1 MDGAIRLL
9 DAMVSVGL
17 KPDAVACNTLINGF
31 CRNRM
36 IQEGLILSR
45 IMLSEGAKPG
55 VISYSIMLQGIF
67 ADWDGC
73 FCNDY
78 QWNML
83 GVITSA

>member
-1 MDGAIRLL
+1 
-9 DAMVSVGL
+9 
-17 KPDAVACNTLINGF
+17 
-31 CRNRM
+31 
-36 IQEGLILSR
+36 
-45 IMLSEGAKPG
+45 MLSEGAKPG

>member
-1 MDGAIRLL
+1 
-9 DAMVSVGL
+9 
-17 KPDAVACNTLINGF
+17 
-31 CRNRM
+31 M

-55 VISYSIMLQGIF
+55 VITYSIILQGIF

-73 FCNDY
+73 FCKGTLSQDDY

-83 GVITSA
+83 GVITLHNLRAHCKYHDWCLA